1 MDLLVGAETKGPN
14 ESSPLHFVCAVLLT
28 SWLNVTHKGLDI
40 LQNRHGYEWQGGE
53 WMHMR
58 FCLHYNVT

>member
-14 ESSPLHFVCAVLLT
+14 ESSPLHLVCAVLLT
-28 SWLNVTHKGLDI
+28 SWL
-40 LQNRHGYEWQGGE
+40 NRHGYEWQGGE
-53 WMHMR
+53 WTHMR